1 MCVMGRVPQLMSV
14 WRQPWVSAGICFVC
28 YRCDGLRWVT
38 WGRRT
43 GVQGDGRPLGVRACC
58 CLGWDC
64 LGRLSSCCILLSV
77 FRSRVV
83 IMEWT
88 FRSCLPFGHVS
99 MFWRCLLEV
108 RREQPTWSTLG
119 GCDGK
124 DCEFEK
130 PTAQWEMFLF
140 KDKLRTRINGIE
152 MRRPQSDR
160 DLSGAMFWSSLGAGV
175 MTLTG
180 VWGA

>member
-88 FRSCLPFGHVS
+88 FRACLPFGHVS

-108 RREQPTWSTLG
+108 RREQSTLG

-124 DCEFEK
+124 DCELKSLPPNGKCFSSR
-130 PTAQWEMFLF
+130 TNCVRGLMA
-140 KDKLRTRINGIE
+140 LRCVGLSLTETSQGQCFG
-152 MRRPQSDR
+152 RR
-160 DLSGAMFWSSLGAGV
+160 
-175 MTLTG
+175 
-180 VWGA
+180 WGQG